1 MSTETVSTTFSVPTD
16 LLEATDRV
24 VREGKAG
31 SRDQLVAAALRHEL
45 EAIQRTEIDAAFA
58 ALADDPDHQ
67 AETRMLDA
75 EFAGASWE
83 ALRHANNRS
92 HCRLGGAPNA

>member
-1 MSTETVSTTFSVPTD
+1 MSTETVPTTFSVPTD

-45 EAIQRTEIDAAFA
+45 EAIQRAEIDAAFA
-58 ALADDPDHQ
+58 TLAEDPDHQ

-75 EFAGASWE
+75 EFAVMSWK
-83 ALRHANNRS
+83 ALQHDDWNALS
-92 HCRLGGAPNA
+92 H

>member
-1 MSTETVSTTFSVPTD
+1 MSTETVSTTFSVPTG

-45 EAIQRTEIDAAFA
+45 EAIQRAEIDAAFA
-58 ALADDPDHQ
+58 TLAEDPDHQ

-75 EFAGASWE
+75 EFAVASWE
-83 ALRHANNRS
+83 ALQHDGRNALS
-92 HCRLGGAPNA
+92 H

>member
-31 SRDQLVAAALRHEL
+31 SRDPHVAAAQPPQL
-45 EAIQRTEIDAAFA
+45 EAIQTAEIAAAFA
-58 ALADDPDHQ
+58 TLAEDPDHQ

-75 EFAGASWE
+75 EFAVASWE
-83 ALRHANNRS
+83 ALQHDGRNALS
-92 HCRLGGAPNA
+92 H